1 MCRAAYSPTQE
12 KRELAMT
19 KVTGIT
25 ASYARCKLSED
36 SEGLRRPLVSE
47 DKMARMRR
55 DPRPPAW
62 WRSSLPLLQMNA
74 IGFSG
79 LLSRGIT

>member
-12 KRELAMT
+12 KRELGMT

-47 DKMARMRR
+47 DKMARM
-55 DPRPPAW
+55 P
-62 WRSSLPLLQMNA
+62 S
-74 IGFSG
+74 
-79 LLSRGIT
+79 

>member
-12 KRELAMT
+12 KRELGMT

-25 ASYARCKLSED
+25 ASYARCKLSEN
-36 SEGLRRPLVSE
+36 SEGLRRPLISE
-47 DKMARMRR
+47 EKKVEVIAYTVADECDWIFRA
-55 DPRPPAW
+55 
-62 WRSSLPLLQMNA
+62 
-74 IGFSG
+74 